1 MGESEVRSGGM
12 GGAVGWGQHWDRG
25 GGSGAALELRSEPPT
40 PFINEL
46 YPPTT
51 TLPPPAVRY
60 GRFDPEDQRS
70 RHCPYLD
77 TINK

>member
-1 MGESEVRSGGM
+1 M
-12 GGAVGWGQHWDRG
+12 
-25 GGSGAALELRSEPPT
+25 ELRSEPPT